1 MTVTAREVWLNR
13 MAANMAP
20 RFEELGYPLPSFRV
34 SIGFTSGGVKS
45 RANAEV
51 WSDSAS
57 GDGHHEIFI
66 RPDYD
71 DPVMV
76 SALLFH
82 ELTHCAVGFK
92 EGHAGK
98 FAKVMLACGMK
109 RPMTS
114 TVPTD
119 VFADWVR
126 PYIDEL
132 GPIPHAALK
141 FGRKLDFGQVGGI
154 KVRTARKA
162 PPADQDG
169 EGGEIYTTAPPKQ
182 TTRLRKAECG
192 LCGYTVRVTQKWLD
206 VGPPHCPTHGA
217 MEALDEA

>member
-1 MTVTAREVWLNR
+1 MSANIERETWLNQ
-13 MAANMAP
+13 MAAKMAP

-34 SIGFTSGGVKS
+34 SIGFTSGGSKS

-51 WSDSAS
+51 WSTSAS

-82 ELTHCAVGFK
+82 ELTHTAVGFK

-109 RPMTS
+109 RPMTA
-114 TVPTD
+114 TVPTE
-119 VFADWVR
+119 VFAEFVK
-126 PYIDEL
+126 PFIEEL

-141 FGRKLDFGQVGGI
+141 FGRTLDVGMVGGI
-154 KVRTARKA
+154 KVRAAKKA
-162 PPADQDG
+162 PAELEG
-169 EGGEIYTTAPPKQ
+169 GGEIYTTAPPKQ
-182 TTRLRKAECG
+182 TTRLVKAACG
-192 LCGYTVRVTQKWLD
+192 ECGYTVRVTQKWLD
-206 VGPPHCPTHGA
+206 VGPPHCPVHGA
-217 MEALDEA
+217 MAASEADD